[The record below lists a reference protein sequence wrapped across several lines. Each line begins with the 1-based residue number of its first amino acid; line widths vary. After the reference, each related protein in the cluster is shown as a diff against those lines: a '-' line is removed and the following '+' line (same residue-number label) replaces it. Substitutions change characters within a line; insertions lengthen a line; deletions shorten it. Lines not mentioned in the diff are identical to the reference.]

1 MGATREVGLEPGD
14 TGRIKTKAVMLGEQK
29 WMIHSVKSLRN
40 IKKED
45 CDKLLLVKCLVP
57 FVSAV

>member
-1 MGATREVGLEPGD
+1 MEPGD

-45 CDKLLLVKCLVP
+45 CDILLLVKCLLP